1 MFSNAALLSLSK
13 KLTFFITSIVVFVFL
28 YGVLPAASAPTV
40 AGIEFQNDD
49 PYETGDEVEV
59 WVRFTDNVTV
69 TGTPRLGFNIGGTTK
84 YAYYRELDHRVLR
97 FFYTVQVDDYD
108 RDGLSIINNSL
119 ELNGGS
125 ITAVVD
131 GEDAVLD
138 HNFRGYLDGEELY
151 QAVNFYP
158 FTDEIIITNSADF
171 GEDTEFQDEMVGIR
185 YTYEGARPTVSL
197 TFAPAWVE
205 EHYPMEHL
213 TGDPNVIII
222 LQKPRAPAATVT
234 VTLTGT
240 EDWPREIRREVT
252 INFSTSS
259 QGTAVYPTVTL
270 TVVEPDEPGLTDIV
284 HFTLTEPDTE
294 FRGQGEI
301 TLAVDPSSAAADYTL
316 YVGGSSLEDGIWTA
330 NGSITQADPNEKG
343 RTIPGATVTLSVQSP
358 TSGNLIEGLTFKT
371 DTYTYT
377 FFQREYTFH
386 QPDFPNPGL
395 VRSLRQD
402 PDDGDNIVIRWGPP
416 LNTGSGLITHYEVS
430 YKKGTENFGDWFST
444 GLSSQLN
451 LPGIEDDTNVEYEV
465 KVRAVN
471 SEGLAGDPVSLTG
484 LTLLAGRIV
493 AFTEEVQQ
501 PPQGASRQQVLPQ
514 QEESSEK
521 EEPPPP
527 VNPDDT
533 QQPTTPPDDTQ
544 QPTTPPD
551 DTQQPTTPPATN
563 NPGSGGGGGGGGTP
577 RRDTVTATKV
587 PYSPIVINEIGN
599 NEGNAHDWVELLNV
613 TDTEVD
619 LEKWELTQI
628 VSENSETAL
637 VAFPDGK
644 GAHTIPAQGVLLLVG
659 SDPFQ
664 DTEHPLAAGI
674 KINADTSSARRE
686 KKTGIRSRYYVDARL
701 QLSDTEP
708 SLLVLRN
715 AKNKKRT
722 SENIVDLT
730 GSLYIE
736 DASTDFQT
744 QLWPLQATQAG
755 SDDVLRELDEAFV
768 AGKVYQR
775 RKIKAGTAEHT
786 WGSRWYTGVGYKRT
800 AKQVAANGGT
810 PGFPNDAI
818 KAQISDLVENATV
831 SISEIMYTPGR
842 GMPQW
847 IELYNSATTQAVN
860 LKDWELQLE
869 SAAGADVRNITLTL
883 KANILIQP
891 NQPLLLV
898 SAKTESDQHSG
909 HFPPSRLINLWGLYR
924 SELAVIDAGRQY
936 TLLSPNAFRLTLREK
951 GGGVVDVAG
960 NLDDAGQARWAL
972 PTAEAGRSSIL
983 RVYDKATGPRDGTLG
998 VAGTAKTYGWILA
1011 ADRAALAPQPLY
1023 YGHRDDQGSPG
1034 YRIGGAL
1041 PVSLSLF
1048 RSRRVESGVVVV
1060 KWVTESELNNA
1071 GFNILRSETREGA
1084 FERVNAS
1091 LIAGQGTTSER
1102 TVYTW
1107 TDSTA
1112 KPEVFYYY
1120 QIEEV
1125 SLAGE
1130 RLPLATARLRGHISA
1145 AGKLTT
1151 RWGALKQPLH

>member
-1 MFSNAALLSLSK
+1 MMILN
-13 KLTFFITSIVVFVFL
+13 KLTFPLVSLMTVLLFAFVSNIVEAAPPVFHTSATDTAPITTGAFTA
-28 YGVLPAASAPTV
+28 YQGDDQ
-40 AGIEFQNDD
+40 AGIRLYPHDADGDKITLNIESKPDAIGEFSISQDIVGVTILFLKNVPTNAPVEDD
-49 PYETGDEVEV
+49 HM
-59 WVRFTDNVTV
+59 VTV
-69 TGTPRLGFNIGGTTK
+69 QAK
-84 YAYYRELDHRVLR
+84 
-97 FFYTVQVDDYD
+97 
-108 RDGLSIINNSL
+108 S
-119 ELNGGS
+119 
-125 ITAVVD
+125 D
-131 GEDAVLD
+131 GE
-138 HNFRGYLDGEELY
+138 
-151 QAVNFYP
+151 
-158 FTDEIIITNSADF
+158 SA
-171 GEDTEFQDEMVGIR
+171 T
-185 YTYEGARPTVSL
+185 L
-197 TFAPAWVE
+197 
-205 EHYPMEHL
+205 
-213 TGDPNVIII
+213 
-222 LQKPRAPAATVT
+222 TVT
-234 VTLTGT
+234 VTVKARPRFDTSIDNNQVFIKGVEIDPITLPAATHDGMGTLPASSYALTPDLPADLDFNAGTRMLRGTPDAVLPETRFTYTAKNPDLPDDRTKDGTLTFTITVVENNAPVFDDDGPTTRFVVENTPSGRNIKNPLTGT
-240 EDWPREIRREVT
+240 DAPITATDEDGDTLTYTLGDTADDSAFHIV
-252 INFSTSS
+252 STSGQLQTRAPLDLETKAYYLLTVTVS
-259 QGTAVYPTVTL
+259 DGKGGTDSITVDIVVTENIPPVFTEGTSTRRRVAENTATNTNIGDPITATDVDRGMLIYTLGDTADDSAFRIVSTSGQLQTRAPLDFETKAYYLLTVTVSDDNGGTASIPVDIVVTD
-270 TVVEPDEPGLTDIV
+270 VRERVPQPPPEESQPPVIQPVEP
-284 HFTLTEPDTE
+284 
-294 FRGQGEI
+294 
-301 TLAVDPSSAAADYTL
+301 
-316 YVGGSSLEDGIWTA
+316 
-330 NGSITQADPNEKG
+330 
-343 RTIPGATVTLSVQSP
+343 
-358 TSGNLIEGLTFKT
+358 
-371 DTYTYT
+371 
-377 FFQREYTFH
+377 
-386 QPDFPNPGL
+386 
-395 VRSLRQD
+395 
-402 PDDGDNIVIRWGPP
+402 
-416 LNTGSGLITHYEVS
+416 
-430 YKKGTENFGDWFST
+430 
-444 GLSSQLN
+444 
-451 LPGIEDDTNVEYEV
+451 
-465 KVRAVN
+465 
-471 SEGLAGDPVSLTG
+471 
-484 LTLLAGRIV
+484 
-493 AFTEEVQQ
+493 
-501 PPQGASRQQVLPQ
+501 
-514 QEESSEK
+514 
-521 EEPPPP
+521 
-527 VNPDDT
+527 
-533 QQPTTPPDDTQ
+533 PPDDTQ
-544 QPTTPPD
+544 QPTPEETEEETQPATPVD
-551 DTQQPTTPPATN
+551 PPATN

-619 LEKWELTQI
+619 LQNWELTQI

-775 RKIKAGTAEHT
+775 RKIKSGTAEHT

-810 PGFPNDAI
+810 PGFPNDAV

-924 SELAVIDAGRQY
+924 SELEVIDVGRQY

-960 NLDDAGQARWAL
+960 NLGDAGQARWAL

-983 RVYDKATGPRDGTLG
+983 RVYDKTTGPRDGTLG

-1048 RSRRVESGVVVV
+1048 SSQRVDSGAVVV

-1071 GFNILRSETREGA
+1071 GFNILRSETREGV